1 VVEIR
6 YNPFEFQIDGVKKF
20 NTIFAYFIPDQ
31 LSSFQRQPIVGG
43 KVSFPLNG
51 FMKYKLYVIAQTE
64 SNFYFY
70 EKMNLKS
77 GNLGKIQLSESRI
90 DFIHARL
97 SSIDAKHSVK
107 KDFNSE
113 LDWLKLEQEKQVRE
127 TNYKNM
133 IKFRENLYPI
143 VYPCGKFG
151 GHLVAADTTTVENQI
166 EI

>member
-1 VVEIR
+1 
-6 YNPFEFQIDGVKKF
+6 
-20 NTIFAYFIPDQ
+20 
-31 LSSFQRQPIVGG
+31 
-43 KVSFPLNG
+43 
-51 FMKYKLYVIAQTE
+51 MKYKLYVIAQTE

-77 GNLGKIQLSESRI
+77 GNLGKIQLSVSRI
-90 DFIHARL
+90 DFIRARL

-113 LDWLKLEQEKQVRE
+113 LDWLKIEQEKQVRE

-143 VYPCGKFG
+143 VYPCGKYG
-151 GHLVAADTTTVENQI
+151 GHEFAGDTTQVENQI
-166 EI
+166 VI